1 MLRPESPLADHRSL
15 LPRRLLPVKAQISP
29 ADKRKNRRSLE
40 LAPPEHTGY
49 DYPKLLI
56 SKTTDSLNSECP
68 RKIIHKQ
75 DSNDSLKRALIPK
88 HEDKKGLIVKQDT
101 ADCAKRKDPSDL
113 KKCLISKQD
122 STEKQRNDGRK
133 MFSLQESMES
143 LKRTP
148 ELKRS
153 VIADVVK
160 KSNDK
165 KGSLETPECE
175 TDVVKRL
182 YERRT
187 GCVKPTLPPVDE
199 RATSPGSKSPGSGPR
214 TPGVAAIAGGVVRW
228 GSDLLSPKD
237 EPRMRT
243 ARSWYGYGTLPTEPD
258 KMGGGTGPG
267 GRRALEMILGSGLKS
282 FSRPARPVRRAASR
296 DSVLSQPQPLLE
308 GLRKCSTVLAL
319 TDREKVSEP
328 IRAYN
333 RLRAPS
339 VCSRCSSLLSLAGA
353 GGSRYSLDGAG
364 GGFIPALPVNC
375 KLCLEDTPPD
385 KVTLISV
392 CGCMF
397 CTKCMRAYVEFEVC
411 NGAYEVSCPDSRCRV
426 GAALSLDEIAQLVEP
441 SVMDKHLKFRL
452 NHEVAMDAGRAFCP
466 RAGCD
471 TIVAVRAASPAHCP
485 TCRHDFCSQC
495 NQEWHGSLSCEAAAA
510 SSSGA
515 AGAPLLPDSE
525 LIKLCP
531 MCRVPIE
538 KDEGC
543 AQMMCKRCKHVFCWY
558 CLASLDDDFLLR
570 HYDKGPCKNKLGH
583 SRASVLWHRAQVVGI
598 FAGFGLLLLVA
609 SPLLLLAA
617 PCIVCCKCR
626 LCNPSTKNLEE
637 VDEVESISPGR
648 EDENLEEVGR
658 HRYVAD

>member
-15 LPRRLLPVKAQISP
+15 LPRRLLPVKAQIAP

-40 LAPPEHTGY
+40 LNPPTDYE
-49 DYPKLLI
+49 YPKLLI
-56 SKTTDSLNSECP
+56 SKTTDSLNTAKKQESADSLKRLLKDDKKKVVKQDSTESLKKAFLS
-68 RKIIHKQ
+68 RQ
-75 DSNDSLKRALIPK
+75 DSNDSKKEPKRPK
-88 HEDKKGLIVKQDT
+88 QDVKPEVKRGSDKKAL
-101 ADCAKRKDPSDL
+101 
-113 KKCLISKQD
+113 
-122 STEKQRNDGRK
+122 
-133 MFSLQESMES
+133 
-143 LKRTP
+143 
-148 ELKRS
+148 
-153 VIADVVK
+153 
-160 KSNDK
+160 
-165 KGSLETPECE
+165 LETDNFEE
-175 TDVVKRL
+175 TCKRL

-187 GCVKPTLPPVDE
+187 GAARPTLPPVAE
-199 RATSPGSKSPGSGPR
+199 KGLESPESPNRSPL
-214 TPGVAAIAGGVVRW
+214 TPGVAAIAEGVVRW
-228 GSDLLSPKD
+228 GSGLLSPKE
-237 EPRMRT
+237 EPRLRT
-243 ARSWYGYGTLPTEPD
+243 ARSWYGYGTLPTDSE
-258 KMGGGTGPG
+258 KLGAGATGPG
-267 GRRALEMILGSGLKS
+267 ARALELILSGGLKS
-282 FSRPARPVRRAASR
+282 LARPARPVRRAASR

-319 TDREKVSEP
+319 TDREKVTEP
-328 IRAYN
+328 IRAHN

-353 GGSRYSLDGAG
+353 GSRYSLDGAG
-364 GGFIPALPVNC
+364 GGFVPAAPVNC
-375 KLCLEDTPPD
+375 KLCLEDAAPD
-385 KVTLISV
+385 KVTVIGG
-392 CGCMF
+392 CGCAY
-397 CTKCMRAYVEFEVC
+397 CTKCMKAYVEFEVC
-411 NGAYEVSCPDSRCRV
+411 NGAYEVSCPDARCRV
-426 GAALSLDEIAQLVEP
+426 GAALALEEISLLVDA
-441 SVMDKHLKFRL
+441 SVMEKHLKFRL
-452 NHEVAMDAGRAFCP
+452 NHEVAMDANRAFCP
-466 RAGCD
+466 RVGCD
-471 TIVAVRAASPAHCP
+471 TVVSLRAASPAHCP

-495 NQEWHGSLSCEAAAA
+495 NQEWHGSMSCEAAAA
-510 SSSGA
+510 SSSMAG

-637 VDEVESISPGR
+637 VDEIESISPGR
-648 EDENLEEVGR
+648 EGDEEITR
-658 HRYVAD
+658 ARYLSD

>member
-15 LPRRLLPVKAQISP
+15 LPRRLLPVKAQIAP

-40 LAPPEHTGY
+40 LNPPTDHAPY

-56 SKTTDSLNSECP
+56 SKTTDSLNTECP
-68 RKIIHKQ
+68 RKLINKQ
-75 DSNDSLKRALIPK
+75 DSTDSLKRALLSKDEKKPA
-88 HEDKKGLIVKQDT
+88 DKKAQL
-101 ADCAKRKDPSDL
+101 
-113 KKCLISKQD
+113 SKQD
-122 STEKQRNDGRK
+122 S
-133 MFSLQESMES
+133 SES
-143 LKRTP
+143 LKKTLLCRQ
-148 ELKRS
+148 ESNESAKRR
-153 VIADVVK
+153 DVEKKPANQDVK
-160 KSNDK
+160 RVSEVKRGSDK
-165 KGSLETPECE
+165 KGFLETDSEEPC
-175 TDVVKRL
+175 KRI

-187 GCVKPTLPPVDE
+187 GCARPTLPPVAE
-199 RATSPGSKSPGSGPR
+199 KGLASPNSPNGSPG
-214 TPGVAAIAGGVVRW
+214 TPSVAAVAEGLVRW
-228 GSDLLSPKD
+228 GSGLLSPRE
-237 EPRMRT
+237 EPRLKA
-243 ARSWYGYGTLPTEPD
+243 ARSWYGYGTLPTDSD
-258 KMGGGTGPG
+258 KMGAGANGPG
-267 GRRALEMILGSGLKS
+267 GRRALELILSGGLKS
-282 FSRPARPVRRAASR
+282 LARPAKPVRRAASR

-319 TDREKVSEP
+319 TDREKGSEP
-328 IRAYN
+328 MRAHN

-364 GGFIPALPVNC
+364 GGFVPAAPINC
-375 KLCLEDTPPD
+375 KLCLEDATAD
-385 KVTLISV
+385 KVTLISG
-392 CGCMF
+392 CGCSF
-397 CTKCMRAYVEFEVC
+397 CTKCMKAYVEFEVC
-411 NGAYEVSCPDSRCRV
+411 NGAYEVSCPDARCRV
-426 GAALSLDEIAQLVEP
+426 GAALALDEIALLVEP
-441 SVMDKHLKFRL
+441 SVMEKHLKFRL
-452 NHEVAMDAGRAFCP
+452 NHEVAMDSGRAFCP

-471 TIVAVRAASPAHCP
+471 TVVTVRAASPAHCP

-495 NQEWHGSLSCEAAAA
+495 NQEWHGGQSCEAAAA
-510 SSSGA
+510 SSSASG

-637 VDEVESISPGR
+637 VDEIESISPGR
-648 EDENLEEVGR
+648 DDDGEDISR
-658 HRYVAD
+658 ARYLSD

>member
-1 MLRPESPLADHRSL
+1 MQLRGNSVAPLKMLRPESPLADHRSL
-15 LPRRLLPVKAQISP
+15 LPRRLLPAKAQIAP

-40 LAPPEHTGY
+40 LNPPSNDHAPY
-49 DYPKLLI
+49 DYSKLLI
-56 SKTTDSLNSECP
+56 SKTTDSLNTECP
-68 RKIIHKQ
+68 RKLINKQ
-75 DSNDSLKRALIPK
+75 DSTDSLKRALLSK
-88 HEDKKGLIVKQDT
+88 DDKKSASKESDKKGQ
-101 ADCAKRKDPSDL
+101 
-113 KKCLISKQD
+113 ISKQD
-122 STEKQRNDGRK
+122 S
-133 MFSLQESMES
+133 SES
-143 LKRTP
+143 LKKALLCRQDSNESVKRKEAEAKRTQKD
-148 ELKRS
+148 EAKRVNEIKRGS
-153 VIADVVK
+153 
-160 KSNDK
+160 DK
-165 KGSLETPECE
+165 KGLLETDIDEPL
-175 TDVVKRL
+175 KRI

-187 GCVKPTLPPVDE
+187 GCARPTLPPVAE
-199 RATSPGSKSPGSGPR
+199 KSAPSPNSPNGSPN
-214 TPGVAAIAGGVVRW
+214 TPSVAAVAEGLARW
-228 GSDLLSPKD
+228 GSGLLSPRE
-237 EPRMRT
+237 EPRLKA
-243 ARSWYGYGTLPTEPD
+243 ARSWYGYGTLPTDSD
-258 KMGGGTGPG
+258 KMGAGANGPG
-267 GRRALEMILGSGLKS
+267 GRRALELILSGGLKS
-282 FSRPARPVRRAASR
+282 LARPAKPVRRAASR

-319 TDREKVSEP
+319 TDREKSSEP
-328 IRAYN
+328 MRAHN

-364 GGFIPALPVNC
+364 SGFVPAAPINC
-375 KLCLEDTPPD
+375 KLCLEDATVD
-385 KVTLISV
+385 KVTLISG
-392 CGCMF
+392 CGCSF
-397 CTKCMRAYVEFEVC
+397 CTKCMKAYVEFEVC
-411 NGAYEVSCPDSRCRV
+411 NGAYEVSCPDARCRV
-426 GAALSLDEIAQLVEP
+426 GAALNLEEISELVEP
-441 SVMDKHLKFRL
+441 AVMEKHLKFRL

-466 RAGCD
+466 RVGCD
-471 TIVAVRAASPAHCP
+471 TVVQVRAASPAHCP

-495 NQEWHGSLSCEAAAA
+495 NQEWHGGLSCEAAAA
-510 SSSGA
+510 SSSMGG

-637 VDEVESISPGR
+637 VDEIDSISPTR
-648 EDENLEEVGR
+648 DDDR
-658 HRYVAD
+658 DQQPDRYLSD